1 MLHIKLRTK
10 KAYRDEVLSSR
21 ELGERIWG
29 SNHVFIRGR
38 KVVLCQNLLVAP
50 LRLRG
55 TEAWFQYQKRKKY
68 SARILMSNQCL
79 FGLGQDN

>member
-21 ELGERIWG
+21 KLGERIWG
-29 SNHVFIRGR
+29 SNHVFIQGR
-38 KVVLCQNLLVAP
+38 KVVLCRNLLVAP

-68 SARILMSNQCL
+68 SALVLMSNQCL